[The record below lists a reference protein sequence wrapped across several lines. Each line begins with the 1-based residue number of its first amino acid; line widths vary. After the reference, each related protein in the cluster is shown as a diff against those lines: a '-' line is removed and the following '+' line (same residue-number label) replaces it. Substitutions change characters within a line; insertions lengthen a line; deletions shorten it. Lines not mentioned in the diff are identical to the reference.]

1 MKVAWESIQGGTQSV
16 RLLRLRL
23 RAFAGALHA
32 HEALEL
38 TWIER
43 GEGVCIVGSRVEP
56 FAAGDLV
63 LIGPGVPHVW
73 LSHGS
78 PPEGA
83 WATVLQWMPSA
94 SLTALPEW
102 RSIAPLLQRAQRG
115 LSIEGALR
123 ARIVA
128 ALERMPE
135 VSGLRLLGET
145 FATLALMSDA
155 GADGDLRPLDP
166 LPFPVVQRDPG
177 RQRRLDALL
186 VWIREHLRGPLS
198 VEDAAAILH
207 VSPGAFSRSFH
218 RIAGKPFTDY
228 VNDLRIAEACMLL
241 RQQDRSIAE
250 IADRCGFGT
259 MSHFNRQFK
268 RRVGYTPREYRRAK

>member
-1 MKVAWESIQGGTQSV
+1 MKVAWESIQAGTQSV
-16 RLLRLRL
+16 RLMRLRL
-23 RAFAGALHA
+23 PSFAGALHA

-43 GEGVCIVGSRVEP
+43 GEGVRIVGSRVEP

-63 LIGPGVPHVW
+63 LIGPGLPHVW
-73 LSHGS
+73 SSHGM

-94 SLTALPEW
+94 SLAALPEW
-102 RSIAPLLQRAQRG
+102 RGIAPLLQRAQRG

-123 ARIVA
+123 TRIVA

-135 VSGLRLLGET
+135 APGLRMLGET
-145 FATLALMSDA
+145 FSAFALLAD
-155 GADGDLRPLDP
+155 ADGDLRPLDP
-166 LPFPVVQRDPG
+166 LPFPVLQSDPG

-186 VWIREHLRGPLS
+186 VWIREHLQGPLS

-241 RQQDRSIAE
+241 RQKDRSIAD

-268 RRVGYTPREYRRAK
+268 RRVGHTPREYRCAQ

>member
-1 MKVAWESIQGGTQSV
+1 MKVAWESIQAGTQSV
-16 RLLRLRL
+16 RLMRLRL
-23 RAFAGALHA
+23 PSFAGALHA

-43 GEGVCIVGSRVEP
+43 GEGVRIVGSRVEP

-63 LIGPGVPHVW
+63 LIGPGLPHVW
-73 LSHGS
+73 SSHGV

-94 SLTALPEW
+94 SLAALPEW
-102 RSIAPLLQRAQRG
+102 RGIAPLFQRAQRG

-135 VSGLRLLGET
+135 APGLRMLGET
-145 FATLALMSDA
+145 FSTFALLAD
-155 GADGDLRPLDP
+155 ADGDLRPLDP
-166 LPFPVVQRDPG
+166 LPFPVLQSDPG

-186 VWIREHLRGPLS
+186 VWIREHLQGPLS

-241 RQQDRSIAE
+241 RQKDRSIAD

-268 RRVGYTPREYRRAK
+268 RRVGHTPREYRCAQ

>member
-43 GEGVCIVGSRVEP
+43 GEGVRIVGSRVEP

-63 LIGPGVPHVW
+63 LIGPGLPHVW

-83 WATVLQWMPSA
+83 RATVLQWMPSA

-102 RSIAPLLQRAQRG
+102 RGIAPLLQRAQRG

-268 RRVGYTPREYRRAK
+268 RRVGHTPREYRRTK

>member
-1 MKVAWESIQGGTQSV
+1 MKVAWESIQAGTQSV
-16 RLLRLRL
+16 RLMRLRL
-23 RAFAGALHA
+23 PSFAGALHA

-43 GEGVCIVGSRVEP
+43 GEGVRIVGSRVEP

-63 LIGPGVPHVW
+63 LIGPGLPHVW
-73 LSHGS
+73 SSHGM

-94 SLTALPEW
+94 SLAALPEW
-102 RSIAPLLQRAQRG
+102 RGIAPLLQRAQRG

-123 ARIVA
+123 TRIVA

-135 VSGLRLLGET
+135 APGLRMLGET
-145 FATLALMSDA
+145 LSTFALLAD
-155 GADGDLRPLDP
+155 ADGDLRPLDP
-166 LPFPVVQRDPG
+166 LPFPVLQSDPG

-186 VWIREHLRGPLS
+186 VWIREHLQGPLS

-241 RQQDRSIAE
+241 RQKDRSIAD

-268 RRVGYTPREYRRAK
+268 RRVGHTPREYRCAQ

>member
-1 MKVAWESIQGGTQSV
+1 M
-16 RLLRLRL
+16 RLRL
-23 RAFAGALHA
+23 ASFAGALHA

-43 GEGVCIVGSRVEP
+43 GEGVRIVGSRVEP

-63 LIGPGVPHVW
+63 LIGPGLPHVW
-73 LSHGS
+73 LSHGV

-83 WATVLQWMPSA
+83 WATVLQLIPSVPLA
-94 SLTALPEW
+94 ALPEW
-102 RSIAPLLQRAQRG
+102 RGIGALLQRAQRG
-115 LSIEGALR
+115 LAVEGTQR
-123 ARIVA
+123 DRIIG
-128 ALERMPE
+128 ALERMPDTP
-135 VSGLRLLGET
+135 GLRLLGE
-145 FATLALMSDA
+145 ALSTLSML
-155 GADGDLRPLDP
+155 ADVDEALRPLDP
-166 LPFPVVQRDPG
+166 LPLPVLQRDPG
-177 RQRRLDALL
+177 QQRRLDALL

-207 VSPGAFSRSFH
+207 VSAGAFSRSFH

-241 RQQDRSIAE
+241 RQKDRSIAD
-250 IADRCGFGT
+250 IADRCGFAT